1 MNDSERCISGVV
13 PCGTEIHRIAHDG
26 DERRFLGGD
35 LYHHRY
41 RSGGALTV
49 SSIREYDR
57 NWRGSGGYEGS
68 GRQPSVS
75 RRLPSDNRISTR
87 GMKRM
92 TPSPT
97 QQRLTLAV
105 LLLAVTG
112 VYATITLVAPR
123 LAEPGAILYLLVVMT
138 ELRWSCKLRKKERR
152 VHGKRTQA
160 PS

>member
-1 MNDSERCISGVV
+1 
-13 PCGTEIHRIAHDG
+13 
-26 DERRFLGGD
+26 
-35 LYHHRY
+35 
-41 RSGGALTV
+41 
-49 SSIREYDR
+49 
-57 NWRGSGGYEGS
+57 
-68 GRQPSVS
+68 
-75 RRLPSDNRISTR
+75 
-87 GMKRM
+87 MKRM